1 MYMFSGEISK
11 LLNYL
16 KKYYSYQL
24 KRVEL
29 KKKKKKSDYKRK
41 KIYGLAISL

>member
-29 KKKKKKSDYKRK
+29 KKKKKSDYKRK

>member
-29 KKKKKKSDYKRK
+29 KKKKNLIIREKKYMD
-41 KIYGLAISL
+41 

>member
-29 KKKKKKSDYKRK
+29 KKKKK
-41 KIYGLAISL
+41 I

>member
-16 KKYYSYQL
+16 KKYSYQL

-29 KKKKKKSDYKRK
+29 KKIKSDYKRK